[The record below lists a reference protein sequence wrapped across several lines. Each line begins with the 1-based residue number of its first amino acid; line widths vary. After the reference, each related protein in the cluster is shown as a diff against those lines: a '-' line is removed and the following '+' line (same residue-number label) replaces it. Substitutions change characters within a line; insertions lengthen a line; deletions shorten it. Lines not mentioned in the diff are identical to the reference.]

1 MHDTTPFTLGSTST
15 RHLHFSIALC
25 APVHNGVDPHK
36 GRTAYVLRNP
46 TRLLS
51 DMVVETSQAQAASG
65 VKATYACQVCHRA
78 YERLDHLNRHL
89 DSREYYQNASPFVC

>member
-1 MHDTTPFTLGSTST
+1 VFAKGHHADMGSCSPHMPSCDSIV
-15 RHLHFSIALC
+15 RH
-25 APVHNGVDPHK
+25 
-36 GRTAYVLRNP
+36 P

-51 DMVVETSQAQAASG
+51 DMVVETPQAQAASG

-89 DSREYYQNASPFVC
+89 DSRKYVPKDWITSQANGM